1 MNQYSMAAYETQED
15 VSYQR
20 LLSVTLII
28 ISIQSLIDDLRK
40 GECKLP
46 YDLDSSYNLY
56 AIFRNKILA
65 DSRNVNRIILA
76 CRLS

>member
-15 VSYQR
+15 VTYQR

-28 ISIQSLIDDLRK
+28 LSIQSLIDDLRK
-40 GECKLP
+40 GGCKLP
-46 YDLDSSYNLY
+46 HGLDSSYNLY

-65 DSRNVNRIILA
+65 DLRKVNRIILA